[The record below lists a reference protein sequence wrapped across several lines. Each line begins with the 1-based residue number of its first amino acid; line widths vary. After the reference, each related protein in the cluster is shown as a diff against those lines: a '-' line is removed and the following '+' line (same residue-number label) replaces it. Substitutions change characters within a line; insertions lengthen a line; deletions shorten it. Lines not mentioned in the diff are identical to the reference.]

1 MEGSIL
7 SSNNNKSNQEC
18 QPSNPNRHPPH
29 LRGKAIGLWY
39 AQRQRSANSTQTSS
53 HSRQPP
59 SQPVA
64 TIELSPNEI
73 QRVTEVR
80 QLFNHQQQS
89 QKNFKGFSSV
99 IDDNKEDNTP
109 IDDAEHAIQFEKL
122 HSSFQYFEPLD
133 RNPQID
139 QNLLDDLRK
148 KQCSSVYKKLNIKRA
163 CLPITDYRQQI
174 LDTIEQNQ
182 IFVLVGETGS
192 GKIFFKINNNLIF

>member
-1 MEGSIL
+1 MDDPRSPL
-7 SSNNNKSNQEC
+7 NNNSNKQCQSSNS
-18 QPSNPNRHPPH
+18 NRHPPN

-39 AQRQRSANSTQTSS
+39 AQRQRSANSAQTSS
-53 HSRQPP
+53 RLPP

-64 TIELSPNEI
+64 TVELSAKEI

-80 QLFNHQQQS
+80 QLFQHQQKS
-89 QKNFKGFSSV
+89 PRKNLKESSSN
-99 IDDNKEDNTP
+99 IADNKEDNIP

-133 RNPQID
+133 RKPEID
-139 QNLLDDLRK
+139 QILLDDIRK
-148 KQCSSVYKKLNIKRA
+148 KQSSSLYQKLSTKRIR
-163 CLPITDYRQQI
+163 LPITDYRQQI

-192 GKIFFKINNNLIF
+192 GRFLQKK